1 MIPNIIDEETPVENN
16 KIIEDWNTVDEV
28 GENELFD

>member
-16 KIIEDWNTVDEV
+16 KIIGDWNKVDEV